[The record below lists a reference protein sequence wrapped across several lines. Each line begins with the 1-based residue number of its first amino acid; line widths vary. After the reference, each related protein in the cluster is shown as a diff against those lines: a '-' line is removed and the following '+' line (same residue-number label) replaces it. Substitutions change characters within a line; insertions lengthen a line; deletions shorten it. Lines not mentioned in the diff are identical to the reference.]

1 MNTSFKFTAST
12 RVRLVIAL
20 PLAVLSVTGLVSFG
34 SLNLLPAEGI
44 LEIALFLAALAV
56 LRLRMVGPALIAMSA
71 SAYVAASALIAVY
84 IRHTDPLDFLQA
96 YKAFI
101 YVALLTPFVGRN
113 LFSARA
119 ITCAFWMLSSVF
131 VMKYGYE
138 RLLGGGGKFSLRPTV
153 FTENNFELIFLT
165 LLYYLAVTRGTA
177 RKALATILISAVV
190 VLSGSRSAI
199 IGLVIA
205 VVAVQAVG
213 FRAKHLLSTA
223 VSAPIAI
230 LVAYYVFQGRSAG
243 GIETIDRFRF
253 LLVFLAEIDQWR
265 WYNYLFGTAPLT
277 ALSPSS
283 CAALSF
289 WTNLFSFSGDGKC
302 YSVILH
308 SYVLRV
314 IFDHGVIGF
323 TLLLA
328 AIDFLLKRCQ
338 YTTKDRVVI
347 FGVLLASALSISS
360 FNNVF
365 AALALAVY
373 FATPLRNE
381 IPHQPS
387 TDAR

>member
-1 MNTSFKFTAST
+1 MNTRLKYTAST
-12 RVRLVIAL
+12 RVRLVLGL
-20 PLAVLSVTGLVSFG
+20 PLAVLSLSGLVSFG
-34 SLNLLPAEGI
+34 TLNLLPAEGI
-44 LEIALFLAALAV
+44 LEIALLLAAVAI
-56 LRLRMVGPALIAMSA
+56 LRLPMVGPALIAICA
-71 SAYVAASALIAVY
+71 TAYVAASGLIAIY

-101 YVALLTPFVGRN
+101 YLALLTPFVGRS
-113 LFSARA
+113 LFSSKVV
-119 ITCAFWMLSSVF
+119 TYGFWMLSSVF
-131 VMKYGYE
+131 LIKYGYE

-177 RKALATILISAVV
+177 RKALATLLIGAVV

-199 IGLVIA
+199 LGLVIA
-205 VVAVQAVG
+205 MVGAQAAG
-213 FRAKHLLSTA
+213 FKVRHLLSTA
-223 VSAPIAI
+223 ISAPIAI

-253 LLVFLAEIDQWR
+253 LLIFLSEIDQWN

-314 IFDHGVIGF
+314 IFDHGAIGF
-323 TLLLA
+323 SLLLA
-328 AIDFLLKRCQ
+328 AVNFLLKCCK
-338 YTTKDRVVI
+338 YTTRDRVVVL
-347 FGVLLASALSISS
+347 GVLLASALSISS

-365 AALALAVY
+365 AALILAVY
-373 FATPLRNE
+373 LGTPLRSE
-381 IPHQPS
+381 RPHQLAPEVS
-387 TDAR
+387 